1 MPYTVPPP
9 GGFFEQLVYALTAAN
24 LVFWVAR
31 IWGGP
36 SHEASIQA
44 AEWAF
49 GSWLLTIAGLSVVRR
64 LSRRRGERESGE
76 FRPYR
81 GPEARP

>member
-1 MPYTVPPP
+1 MPFTMPPT
-9 GGFFEQLVYALTAAN
+9 GNFFEQLVYALTAAN
-24 LVFWVAR
+24 LVFWTAR

-49 GSWLLTIAGLSVVRR
+49 GSWLLTIFGLSVARW
-64 LSRRRGERESGE
+64 LARRRGLVETGE
-76 FRPYR
+76 LRQYR
-81 GPEARP
+81 GPEGRP

>member
-1 MPYTVPPP
+1 MPFTMPQS
-9 GGFFEQLVYALTAAN
+9 GGFFEQLVYSLTAAN
-24 LVFWVAR
+24 LVAWVAR

-44 AEWAF
+44 AELAF
-49 GSWLLTIAGLSVVRR
+49 GAWVLTMSGLAVLRRLVRR
-64 LSRRRGERESGE
+64 EGDRETGES
-76 FRPYR
+76 PTYR